1 MGQSA
6 SCKIGVNQKSTLEFE
21 ALCCKASN
29 FEISFLA
36 SWELKQKVVTFSNE
50 GLLVEFFFNRVLLLC
65 NAELTDLC
73 IPGITVE
80 NYSFPSK
87 RKRSKSN
94 SSM

>member
-65 NAELTDLC
+65 NAELTDLF
-73 IPGITVE
+73 ILSLLGTQ
-80 NYSFPSK
+80 YYLQF
-87 RKRSKSN
+87 
-94 SSM
+94 

>member
-6 SCKIGVNQKSTLEFE
+6 SCKIGVNQKRTLEFE

-36 SWELKQKVVTFSNE
+36 SWELKQKVVTFFNE
-50 GLLVEFFFNRVLLLC
+50 GLLVEFFVLFCFVFSRVLLLC

-73 IPGITVE
+73 ILSLPGTQ
-80 NYSFPSK
+80 YYLQF
-87 RKRSKSN
+87 
-94 SSM
+94 